1 MEPRIRVNDILE
13 AKVNDIMEA
22 KDMADN
28 GSVFTK
34 YNDEELAKV
43 NDIMEAKGMSDNGS
57 VFTKYND
64 EELAKKYGI
73 SDDEVNAIR
82 CMVGVPHYNVPKT
95 SIAWSS
101 YKPVIRNEFYE
112 DMGYI
117 VEDFAKLKAQ
127 IMSNNLSNEVMTIL
141 LENYEEKLQRFQK
154 RYGNTEKL

>member
-1 MEPRIRVNDILE
+1 MEPRIRVNDIFE
-13 AKVNDIMEA
+13 SKVNDIMEA

-34 YNDEELAKV
+34 FNDEELAKV
-43 NDIMEAKGMSDNGS
+43 NDIMKAKGMSDNGS
-57 VFTKYND
+57 VFAGVNGVKVVEDPEESVFAKYNT
-64 EELAKKYGI
+64 
-73 SDDEVNAIR
+73 
-82 CMVGVPHYNVPKT
+82 PKT

-101 YKPVIRNEFYE
+101 YKPVIRKEFYE

>member
-1 MEPRIRVNDILE
+1 MEPRIRVNDIFD

-34 YNDEELAKV
+34 FNDEELAKV

-73 SDDEVNAIR
+73 SDDEVNAVR
-82 CMVGVPHYNVPKT
+82 CMNPQVVESLKIVVPTK
-95 SIAWSS
+95 
-101 YKPVIRNEFYE
+101 EFYE

-127 IMSNNLSNEVMTIL
+127 IMSNNLSDEVMAIL

-154 RYGNTEKL
+154 RYGNYSNK

>member
-22 KDMADN
+22 KDMSDN
-28 GSVFTK
+28 GSVFAGVNGVKVVEDPEESVFTK
-34 YNDEELAKV
+34 YN
-43 NDIMEAKGMSDNGS
+43 
-57 VFTKYND
+57 T
-64 EELAKKYGI
+64 
-73 SDDEVNAIR
+73 
-82 CMVGVPHYNVPKT
+82 PKT

-101 YKPVIRNEFYE
+101 YKPVIRKEFYE

-127 IMSNNLSNEVMTIL
+127 IMSNNLSNEVMAIL

-154 RYGNTEKL
+154 RYGNTENYENK

>member
-13 AKVNDIMEA
+13 AKD
-22 KDMADN
+22 
-28 GSVFTK
+28 
-34 YNDEELAKV
+34 
-43 NDIMEAKGMSDNGS
+43 MSDCR
-57 VFTKYND
+57 VPFVRYND

-73 SDDEVNAIR
+73 SDDEVNAIK
-82 CMVGVPHYNVPKT
+82 CMNPQIVESLKIVVPTK
-95 SIAWSS
+95 
-101 YKPVIRNEFYE
+101 EFYE

-127 IMSNNLSNEVMTIL
+127 IMSNNLSNEVMVIL

>member
-1 MEPRIRVNDILE
+1 MEPRIRVNDIFE
-13 AKVNDIMEA
+13 SKVNDIMEA

-28 GSVFTK
+28 GSVFAEVNGVK
-34 YNDEELAKV
+34 VVEDPEE
-43 NDIMEAKGMSDNGS
+43 S
-57 VFTKYND
+57 VFTKYNT
-64 EELAKKYGI
+64 
-73 SDDEVNAIR
+73 
-82 CMVGVPHYNVPKT
+82 PKT

-127 IMSNNLSNEVMTIL
+127 IMSNNLSDEIMAIL
-141 LENYEEKLQRFQK
+141 LDNFGEKLQRFQK

>member
-1 MEPRIRVNDILE
+1 MEPRIRVNDIFD

-22 KDMADN
+22 KDMTDN
-28 GSVFTK
+28 GSVFAGVNGVKVVEDPEESVFTK
-34 YNDEELAKV
+34 YN
-43 NDIMEAKGMSDNGS
+43 
-57 VFTKYND
+57 T
-64 EELAKKYGI
+64 
-73 SDDEVNAIR
+73 
-82 CMVGVPHYNVPKT
+82 PKT

-127 IMSNNLSNEVMTIL
+127 IMSNNLSNEVMAIL

>member
-1 MEPRIRVNDILE
+1 MEPRIRVNDIFD
-13 AKVNDIMEA
+13 AKVNDIVEA

-34 YNDEELAKV
+34 FNDEELAKV
-43 NDIMEAKGMSDNGS
+43 NDIMKAKDMADNGSVFAGVNGVKVVEDTEES
-57 VFTKYND
+57 VFTKYNT
-64 EELAKKYGI
+64 
-73 SDDEVNAIR
+73 
-82 CMVGVPHYNVPKT
+82 PKT

-101 YKPVIRNEFYE
+101 YKPVIRKEFYE

-127 IMSNNLSNEVMTIL
+127 IMSNNLSDEVMTIL

-154 RYGNTEKL
+154 RYGNIEKL

>member
-22 KDMADN
+22 KDMADS
-28 GSVFTK
+28 GSVFAGVNGVKVMKEPLEECT
-34 YNDEELAKV
+34 YN
-43 NDIMEAKGMSDNGS
+43 
-57 VFTKYND
+57 T
-64 EELAKKYGI
+64 
-73 SDDEVNAIR
+73 
-82 CMVGVPHYNVPKT
+82 PKT

-127 IMSNNLSNEVMTIL
+127 IMSNNLSNEVMAIL

>member
-1 MEPRIRVNDILE
+1 MEPRIRVNDI
-13 AKVNDIMEA
+13 MEA
-22 KDMADN
+22 KDTADN

-34 YNDEELAKV
+34 FNDEELAKV
-43 NDIMEAKGMSDNGS
+43 NDIMEAKGMTDNGSVFAGVNGVKVVEDIEES
-57 VFTKYND
+57 VFTKYNT
-64 EELAKKYGI
+64 
-73 SDDEVNAIR
+73 
-82 CMVGVPHYNVPKT
+82 PKT

-127 IMSNNLSNEVMTIL
+127 IISNNLSNEVMAIL

-154 RYGNTEKL
+154 RYGNYSNK

>member
-1 MEPRIRVNDILE
+1 MEPRIRVNDIFD

-34 YNDEELAKV
+34 FNDEELAKV

-57 VFTKYND
+57 VFAGVNGVKVVEDPEESVFAKYNT
-64 EELAKKYGI
+64 
-73 SDDEVNAIR
+73 
-82 CMVGVPHYNVPKT
+82 PKT

-101 YKPVIRNEFYE
+101 YKPVIRKEFYE

-127 IMSNNLSNEVMTIL
+127 IMSNNLSNEVMAIL

>member
-13 AKVNDIMEA
+13 AK
-22 KDMADN
+22 DMSDCR
-28 GSVFTK
+28 VPFVR
-34 YNDEELAKV
+34 YNDEEL
-43 NDIMEAKGMSDNGS
+43 S
-57 VFTKYND
+57 
-64 EELAKKYGI
+64 KKYGI
-73 SDDEVNAIR
+73 SDDEVNAIKR
-82 CMVGVPHYNVPKT
+82 MNPQIVESLKIVVPTK
-95 SIAWSS
+95 
-101 YKPVIRNEFYE
+101 EFYE

>member
-1 MEPRIRVNDILE
+1 MEPRIRVNDIFD

-28 GSVFTK
+28 GSVFAGIDGVK
-34 YNDEELAKV
+34 VEDHIEEC
-43 NDIMEAKGMSDNGS
+43 
-57 VFTKYND
+57 TY
-64 EELAKKYGI
+64 
-73 SDDEVNAIR
+73 
-82 CMVGVPHYNVPKT
+82 HTPKT
-95 SIAWSS
+95 LTAWSS
-101 YKPVIRNEFYE
+101 YKPVIRKEFYE

-127 IMSNNLSNEVMTIL
+127 IMSNNLSNEVMVIL

>member
-13 AKVNDIMEA
+13 AKANDIMEA

-28 GSVFTK
+28 GSVFAGVNGVKVVEDTK
-34 YNDEELAKV
+34 E
-43 NDIMEAKGMSDNGS
+43 S
-57 VFTKYND
+57 VFTNYNT
-64 EELAKKYGI
+64 
-73 SDDEVNAIR
+73 
-82 CMVGVPHYNVPKT
+82 PKT
-95 SIAWSS
+95 LTAWSS
-101 YKPVIRNEFYE
+101 YKPRPKSEFYE

-127 IMSNNLSNEVMTIL
+127 IMSNNLSNEVMAIL